1 VRKIT
6 CRLRERQREPQLNL
20 LAIELKQILSVN
32 IEQQDSIYLQNI
44 YND

>member
-1 VRKIT
+1 MRKIT
-6 CRLRERQREPQLNL
+6 CRLRERQREHEPNL
-20 LAIELKQILSVN
+20 LCIMRKQILSVN